1 MDPIARHAAARP
13 SAPALLF
20 GEEEERSYAALD
32 RAVAHRRAQL
42 GAIGVQPGDRVGLHA
57 PRSARLVTIL
67 WALWRH
73 GAVAVPLSTRLP
85 PAEVGQAARRAGCSL
100 LLSDSSA
107 VAEAGPDDVTV
118 RSPGALPVASG
129 IEDGE
134 RTLVPDRPATILYT
148 SGSTGT
154 PKAALHTW
162 RNHLYSAKGA
172 NANMPLREGD
182 RWLLTLPL
190 YHVGGLAPLV
200 RCAVAGAAVLVP
212 AADRSLADSLRRRRA
227 TYASL
232 VPIQLRRLLDADEGA
247 PPPSVR
253 GLLIGGGPIPPS
265 LVRRAQV
272 RGWPV
277 LASYGCTEMASQVT
291 TTGLGAA
298 RAVPRSAGRR
308 LPHRRLRIDG
318 GEILVAGPPLFDGYV
333 TADGI
338 EDPRRADGW
347 YPTGDRGWI
356 DAAGRLRVLGRTDRM
371 FVSGGENV
379 HPEEIEEALERLSGV
394 ERAIVVPVPDADYGA
409 RPVAFVEGSNSGR
422 AEALSAALA
431 ERLPGFKIP
440 EAFHPLRLPMGE
452 EGVTVD
458 RERLKRRARALHR

>member
-1 MDPIARHAAARP
+1 
-13 SAPALLF
+13 
-20 GEEEERSYAALD
+20 
-32 RAVAHRRAQL
+32 
-42 GAIGVQPGDRVGLHA
+42 
-57 PRSARLVTIL
+57 
-67 WALWRH
+67 
-73 GAVAVPLSTRLP
+73 
-85 PAEVGQAARRAGCSL
+85 
-100 LLSDSSA
+100 

-118 RSPGALPVASG
+118 RSPGELPEGETSG
-129 IEDGE
+129 EHVSSPD
-134 RTLVPDRPATILYT
+134 PDRPATILYT

-200 RCAVAGAAVLVP
+200 RCALAGAAVVVP

-232 VPIQLRRLLDADEGA
+232 VPTQLRRLLDADEDA
-247 PPPSVR
+247 PPSSVR
-253 GLLIGGGPIPPS
+253 GLLIGGGPIPPT
-265 LVRRAQV
+265 LVRRAQE

-298 RAVPRSAGRR
+298 RAALESAGRR
-308 LPHRRLRIDG
+308 LPHRRLRIDD

-347 YPTGDRGWI
+347 YPTGDRGRI

-379 HPEEIEEALERLSGV
+379 QPEEIEEALERLSGV
-394 ERAIVVPVPDADYGA
+394 ERAIVVPVPDPEYGA
-409 RPVAFVEGSNSGR
+409 RPVAFVDGPTAGR
-422 AEALSAALA
+422 GEALSAALA

-440 EAFHPLRLPMGE
+440 EAFHPLRSPRDE
-452 EGVTVD
+452 EGLTVD
-458 RERLKRRARALHR
+458 REQLKRRARALHR